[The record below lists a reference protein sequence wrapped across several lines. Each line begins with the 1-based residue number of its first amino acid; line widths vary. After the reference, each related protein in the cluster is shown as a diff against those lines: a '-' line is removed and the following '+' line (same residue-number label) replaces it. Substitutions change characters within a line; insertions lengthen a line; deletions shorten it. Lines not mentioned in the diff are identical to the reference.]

1 MKKRKGLSNFAA
13 GIAASVFALAVYI
26 GLKKN

>member
-1 MKKRKGLSNFAA
+1 MKKGKKMGSFRTS
-13 GIAASVFALAVYI
+13 IAASVFALAVYI

>member
-1 MKKRKGLSNFAA
+1 MKKRKKLGSFRT